1 MSRIFRKLR
10 PQGITSKTV
19 LGFAVLAALLTI
31 EGFGHFLVLRSMR
44 QAEDMMTRSMEVRQR
59 IFEMDGELEKARRL
73 HRDFFIRYP
82 EVGFTQ
88 AVESYFTP
96 SQQVIGH
103 VIELSGEFRA
113 MIEAMPKTH
122 PLRERMADINLYLST
137 ARRFAGTFG
146 ELVALVNE
154 LAAPEAGLQRRLE
167 TGREA
172 LREFARLNMETLLDY
187 VQMAAQEQRYWLSRQ
202 RSSMQ
207 AALNHAFSLE
217 KALQASTLLSPDQT
231 LRMRRA
237 LEEYQLTARE
247 IMLVDGGIQST
258 FNDFELQAK
267 AVDPISADLKSIA
280 SREVERARTHIEE
293 AFLVA
298 EVIIFLMAV
307 TGLAAVVVLGMTV
320 HSLVTRRIVALTG
333 VADEMRRGNLHL
345 RMPVGSD
352 DEIDHLALTMNDMA
366 SQLQGMLGHLEE
378 KVQARTGELLKAR
391 DELQEAVRDLDEK
404 NHMLEI
410 LSRTDRL
417 TSLANRRRLE
427 ESLHAEVLRC
437 KRYDVPFSV
446 IMIDLDRFK
455 DVNDTFGHQVGDTV
469 LATVADLLRRNAR
482 ETDVVG
488 RWGGEEFMLLCPE
501 TPVELAADFAERLRQ
516 EMAGSPVP
524 EVGIVTS
531 SFGVATFVRGD
542 DHISLLKRAD
552 EALYR
557 AKALGRNRVE
567 RG

>member
-154 LAAPEAGLQRRLE
+154 LAAPEAGLQSRLE

-172 LREFARLNMETLLDY
+172 LREFARLNMESLLDY

-469 LATVADLLRRNAR
+469 LVTVADLLRRNAR

-531 SFGVATFVRGD
+531 SFGVATFVKGD
-542 DHISLLKRAD
+542 DHVALLKRAD